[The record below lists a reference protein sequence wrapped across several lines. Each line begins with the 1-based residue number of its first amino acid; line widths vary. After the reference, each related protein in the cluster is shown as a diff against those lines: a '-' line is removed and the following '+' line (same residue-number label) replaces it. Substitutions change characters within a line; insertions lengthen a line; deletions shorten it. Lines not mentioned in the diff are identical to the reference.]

1 MRSAAGRVQEEQC
14 AAEVADLL
22 ACVGM
27 VLHDVVIWC
36 PLFIHAGACIVE
48 LRAQAEVERI
58 CRTLPGN
65 DG

>member
-1 MRSAAGRVQEEQC
+1 
-14 AAEVADLL
+14 
-22 ACVGM
+22 M